1 MLKIFSSLNMTRA
14 KQKDPFW
21 TSYSDLMTSLFFVM
35 LVLFI
40 ICLVKVGKTNGE
52 LNDKVIALDSLNF
65 TLNADNEDLRN
76 ILQLESQFKVL
87 SESAALQY
95 DPIKKMFYAKD
106 FQEKEIFYPN
116 DDKIKEQYITVV
128 DSVGNDLL
136 RIMQSLN
143 QNKDYNYQM
152 VIEGNAAI
160 KWENLQS
167 GNYNADDV
175 GMYHLSYRRAL
186 ALYLHWKSKGIDF
199 RKYNTEII
207 IAGSGF
213 NGINR
218 DEKVEDYNK
227 RFIIQII
234 PKINRPKEKTSSK

>member
-1 MLKIFSSLNMTRA
+1 MAKV

-52 LNDKVIALDSLNF
+52 LKDKVEALDSLNHS
-65 TLNADNEDLRN
+65 LNADNEDLRN
-76 ILQLESQFKVL
+76 ILQLENQFKVL
-87 SESAALQY
+87 SESSSLEY
-95 DPIKKMFYAKD
+95 DSIKKMFYAKD
-106 FQEKEIFYPN
+106 FQEKEIFYSN
-116 DDKIKEQYITVV
+116 DDKIKEEYFGIVDTV
-128 DSVGNDLL
+128 GHDLSQIL
-136 RIMQSLN
+136 QSLN
-143 QNKDYNYQM
+143 QNEDFNYQM

-160 KWENLQS
+160 KWQNLKS
-167 GNYNADDV
+167 GNYNPDNEE
-175 GMYHLSYRRAL
+175 MYHLSYRRAL
-186 ALYLHWKSKGIDF
+186 ALYLYWKSKGIDF
-199 RKYNTEII
+199 RKYNTEVI

-218 DEKVEDYNK
+218 DNKVEDYNK

-234 PKINRPKEKTSSK
+234 PKINRPKAKKQAE

>member
-1 MLKIFSSLNMTRA
+1 MAKA

-52 LNDKVIALDSLNF
+52 LIGKVEVLDSLNQS
-65 TLNADNEDLRN
+65 LNADNEDLRN
-76 ILQLESQFKVL
+76 ILQLENQFKVL
-87 SESAALQY
+87 GESSSLEY
-95 DPIKKMFYAKD
+95 DSIKKMFYAKD
-106 FQEKEIFYPN
+106 FQEKEIFYSN
-116 DDKIKEQYITVV
+116 DDQIKEEYYGIVDTV
-128 DSVGNDLL
+128 GHDLL
-136 RIMQSLN
+136 QILQSLN
-143 QNKDYNYQM
+143 QNEEFNYQM

-160 KWENLQS
+160 KWENLKS
-167 GNYNADDV
+167 GNYNPDNEE
-175 GMYHLSYRRAL
+175 MYHLSYRRAL
-186 ALYLHWKSKGIDF
+186 ALYLYWKTKEIDF
-199 RKYNTEII
+199 RKYNTEVI

-218 DEKVEDYNK
+218 DSKIEDYNK

-234 PKINRPKEKTSSK
+234 PKINRPKVKKQTE

>member
-1 MLKIFSSLNMTRA
+1 MAKA

-40 ICLVKVGKTNGE
+40 ICLVKVGGMNGE
-52 LNDKVIALDSLNF
+52 LRAEKAKVEQALKEA
-65 TLNADNEDLRN
+65 NADKEDLEN
-76 ILQLESQFKVL
+76 ILRLGDQFKVL
-87 SESAALQY
+87 SESSSLEY
-95 DPIKKMFYAKD
+95 DSIRKMFYAKD

-116 DDKIKEQYITVV
+116 DDRIKPEYLGIVETVGH
-128 DSVGNDLL
+128 DILEIL
-136 RIMQSLN
+136 KSLN
-143 QNKDYNYQM
+143 QNEAFNYQM

-160 KWENLQS
+160 KYEDKIRGS
-167 GNYNADDV
+167 YNKDSEP
-175 GMYHLSYRRAL
+175 MYRLSYNRAL
-186 ALYLHWKSKGIDF
+186 ALYLYWKKKGFDF
-199 RKYNTEII
+199 RQYNTEVI

-218 DEKVEDYNK
+218 DNRVEDYNK

-234 PKINRPKEKTSSK
+234 PKINRPRPKKETD